1 MSKNLKRISK
11 LLLIPILSLGI
22 ISLNSEVP
30 ILKTALPFYESIVQ
44 EVLADETKGESQTQ
58 TQIQSQAK
66 TEPPSQSQQESSS
79 DIIIPPTDSSY
90 LMVNLETGDTILTKN
105 ADLKRAPASTLKL
118 LTGLLV
124 IDKLSPEQ
132 EITVGDEVN
141 ISGSSLGLLPGDR
154 IKVKDLL
161 TATFV
166 LSANDAANALAV
178 AAYGTMDN
186 FLENMNQYAKEIG
199 CTDSQFKTAS
209 GMPAEGQYIT
219 AQDLALIAREFIK
232 NEKLMEYVNM
242 KEATVQWTQSKGW
255 LQIRKLTNTNML
267 LDIYPGDIGLKTGT
281 TTEAGQCLV
290 TLVTRED
297 GDLLL
302 VLLGSE
308 QRYTDTVE
316 LLDKGMSRIRSHSAL
331 KNIIISPESLYTYPG
346 YYVQ

>member
-1 MSKNLKRISK
+1 MNKNIKWISK
-11 LLLIPILSLGI
+11 FLILPILSFGI
-22 ISLNSEVP
+22 ISINLEVP
-30 ILKTALPFYESIVQ
+30 LLKTALPFYESTNQ
-44 EVLADETKGESQTQ
+44 EVMATETQGETQSPSQL
-58 TQIQSQAK
+58 QSQSGSL
-66 TEPPSQSQQESSS
+66 TQSQSQSKDSS
-79 DIIIPPTDSSY
+79 DIIVPPTDSSY
-90 LMVNLETGDTILTKN
+90 LMVNLKTGDTILTKD
-105 ADLKRAPASTLKL
+105 ADLRRAPASTLKL

-132 EITVGDEVN
+132 EITVGEEVN

-161 TATFV
+161 AATFV
-166 LSANDAANALAV
+166 LSANDAASALAV
-178 AAYGTMDN
+178 AAYGSMEN

-209 GMPAEGQYIT
+209 GMPAEGQYTT

-267 LDIYPGDIGLKTGT
+267 LHVYPGDLGLKTGT

-290 TLVTRED
+290 SYITRED

-302 VLLGSE
+302 VLLGSKK
-308 QRYTDTVE
+308 RYTDTVE
-316 LLDKGMSRIRSHSAL
+316 LLDKGMSRIRSRSAI
-331 KNIIISPESLYTYPG
+331 KNIIVSPESLTTYPG
-346 YYVQ
+346 YYIQ